1 MSYAGIY
8 RLFNRVEREEA
19 KMDEH
24 ESLLSDLGS
33 QVGRYNT
40 NLGSLD
46 TKVDQHSVTLADL
59 TQRVLRLEKML
70 KSK

>member
-8 RLFNRVEREEA
+8 KLFNRVEREEA

-40 NLGSLD
+40 NLVSLD
-46 TKVDQHSVTLADL
+46 TKVDKHSVTLADL
-59 TQRVLRLEKML
+59 TQRLLRLEKML